1 MGYCSPQV
9 PLEAAP
15 TDRPCQHGPPTPCRT
30 PIPPGGLLGCS
41 REVAGEGTALPF
53 SLCLPPACSL
63 GLLARRLSKQRQGRE
78 IGHIQP
84 KLIFVQ
90 VLDEVGTAG
99 DGQIRK
105 PHRRRC
111 RMCGDLGKNARESA
125 PRKSAFAI
133 SCHKQQATSKKQ
145 HATSNNQ
152 KANSKKQLTKRT
164 KQNAIQ
170 QNRFFTAA

>member
-78 IGHIQP
+78 RIRIGHI
-84 KLIFVQ
+84 KRICYIVQ

-133 SCHKQQATSKKQ
+133 SCLPQTSNKQQATSNKY
-145 HATSNNQ
+145 
-152 KANSKKQLTKRT
+152 RP
-164 KQNAIQ
+164 
-170 QNRFFTAA
+170 